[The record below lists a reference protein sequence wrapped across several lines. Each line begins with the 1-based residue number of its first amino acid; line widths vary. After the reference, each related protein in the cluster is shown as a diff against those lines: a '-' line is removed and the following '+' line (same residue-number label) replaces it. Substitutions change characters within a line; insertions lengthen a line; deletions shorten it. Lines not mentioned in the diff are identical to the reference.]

1 MAPGGAAHA
10 AEGIPYHAGTHA
22 GKQPPDAL
30 GRSPRPGRGTR
41 RPENVGGAMKLGPVA
56 SGLIVGA
63 TAGALLMSPA
73 HAAGDHWFGIT
84 AGASVPHGY
93 FSDDAKTGTLI
104 GFSYTRM
111 LNGVVGV
118 GADVERHGWEAKSRV
133 NDPAIALYGPN
144 SRYLL
149 TAWQY
154 MAHVMFIAPMFGHA
168 AAHPYLIGGLGFY
181 NPGFKLDTDLGRDSE
196 TSMDTGFHGGGGLLF
211 PGPRGTTLDLFMDF
225 HQYQDRVHPTP
236 AAWPSAG

>member
-1 MAPGGAAHA
+1 
-10 AEGIPYHAGTHA
+10 
-22 GKQPPDAL
+22 
-30 GRSPRPGRGTR
+30 
-41 RPENVGGAMKLGPVA
+41 MKLGPVA

-63 TAGALLMSPA
+63 TAGALLISPA

-144 SRYLL
+144 SRNIL

-154 MAHVMFIAPMFGHA
+154 KAHVMFIAPMFGHA

-225 HQYQDRVHPTP
+225 HQYQDRVHPKP
-236 AAWPSAG
+236 AAWTCAGVRINWSVPQALEP